1 MKSGRLRLRVSFLAP
16 NTARDAQGNLQPRT
30 TFATVWASLIPAGGS
45 YKEKQEQV
53 TTEAVWTLTIRYL
66 AGIDTSFHV
75 LLYNNRL
82 FEIVDI
88 QDPDGRKR
96 YQLCKLIERSSGRQ

>member
-1 MKSGRLRLRVSFLAP
+1 MKSGKLRLRVSFLAA
-16 NTARDAQGNLQPRT
+16 NTARDAQGNPQART

-53 TTEAVWTLTIRYL
+53 ATEGVWTLTIRYL
-66 AGIDTSFHV
+66 VGIDTSFHV
-75 LLYNNRL
+75 LYGSRL

-96 YQLCKLIERSSGRQ
+96 YQLCKLIERNSGRQ

>member
-1 MKSGRLRLRVSFLAP
+1 MKSGKLRLRASFLAP
-16 NTARDAQGNLQPRT
+16 NAARDALGNPQPRT

-53 TTEAVWTLTIRYL
+53 TTEGVWTLSIRYL
-66 AGIDTSFHV
+66 TGIDTSFHV
-75 LLYNNRL
+75 LYNNRL
-82 FEIVDI
+82 FEIVAI

-96 YQLCKLIERSSGRQ
+96 YQLCKLIERNSGRQ